1 MMIAITIASILVITT
16 SAWVVRKIIKWNLCP
31 ICAGVAGTWA
41 WLLAAHFWGYRIDL
55 VVPAILMGGTV
66 VGVMSK
72 LEKLIEPKFILVW
85 KTVFVISGFLVANS
99 LITGRWLMAVTVIIF
114 AVIVTLAGKMQK
126 IELAKSET
134 EQVKELK
141 NKMKNCC

>member
-1 MMIAITIASILVITT
+1 MMIAITVASIIVITT

-41 WLLAAHFWGYRIDL
+41 WLLVAHFWGYRIDL
-55 VVPAILMGGTV
+55 VAPAILMGGTV

-85 KTVFVISGFLVANS
+85 KTVFVASGFWAAYS
-99 LITGRWLMAVTVIIF
+99 LITGNWSVVVMGIIL

-126 IELAKSET
+126 IKLTKPET

>member
-1 MMIAITIASILVITT
+1 MLIIITLTSIFGLTVLVWAVKRFSPFPI
-16 SAWVVRKIIKWNLCP
+16 CP
-31 ICAGVAGTWA
+31 ICVGVAGTWV

-72 LEKLIEPKFILVW
+72 LEKLIEPNFVLVW
-85 KTVFVISGFLVANS
+85 KTVFVISGFLAVNS
-99 LITGRWLMAVTVIIF
+99 LITGRWPMVATGIILAVII
-114 AVIVTLAGKMQK
+114 TLAGKMQK
-126 IELAKSET
+126 IELVKPET
-134 EQVKELK
+134 EPVRELK